1 MTDTDT
7 CVLIATKDGAAT
19 IAEAV
24 TAAAT
29 QARVLVVS
37 DGSTDETAAVARAAG
52 AEVLALETNIGKP
65 AALRRLFEHFAVDRH
80 HRYVVIVDDDT
91 VLSPHFISRCRAHF
105 ERDEDV
111 VVTCGETRSDW
122 RHEQR
127 WNGWVGARALAYW
140 RYGLLVKRGQA
151 ALRAV
156 TVIPGANSMFR
167 TDVMADLLVDDVR
180 YVVDDTQWLLEI
192 QTRRLGR
199 VAYAPDALAHV
210 QDPLTPGEWYRQT
223 VRWMWGTFQGVRGH
237 RVGRTWSWFSV
248 TYSLQ
253 LLDWLLYVLLWPLVL
268 GTIVTRAAMDSPE
281 RLGLVLAIYLAG
293 YVAWAIIGAIALRR
307 WRLIP
312 LFPYLIAMDWMQRAV
327 TIHGAIRALRQ
338 PEAECRWI
346 SPPRFATTGT
356 PS

>member
-1 MTDTDT
+1 MQNADT
-7 CVLIATKDGAAT
+7 CILIATKDGAAT
-19 IAEAV
+19 IGETV
-24 TAAAT
+24 ESAARH
-29 QARVLVVS
+29 ARVLVVS
-37 DGSTDETAAVARAAG
+37 DGSTDATAAAARAAG
-52 AEVLALETNIGKP
+52 AEVLELETNVGKP
-65 AALRRLFEHFAVDRH
+65 TALRQLFQHFAVHQH

-91 VLSPHFISRCRAHF
+91 ILAPEFVDRCRQRF
-105 ERDEDV
+105 ERDEHV
-111 VVTCGETRSDW
+111 VVACGETRSDW

-151 ALRAV
+151 MLRAV

-167 TDVMADLLVDDVR
+167 TDVLAGLLADDVR

-223 VRWMWGTFQGVRGH
+223 LRWMWGTFQGVRGH

-248 TYSLQ
+248 SYSLQ
-253 LLDWLLYVLLWPLVL
+253 LLDWLLYVLLWPVLL
-268 GTIVTRAAMDSPE
+268 GTILTRAVAAGPQ
-281 RLGLVLAIYLAG
+281 RLATVLALYLAG
-293 YVAWAIIGAIALRR
+293 YVAWAVVGAIALRR
-307 WRLIP
+307 WRLIL

-327 TIHGAIRALRQ
+327 TVHGAIRAVRQ
-338 PEAECRWI
+338 PEAECRWT
-346 SPPRFATTGT
+346 SPPRFATTGAT
-356 PS
+356 S